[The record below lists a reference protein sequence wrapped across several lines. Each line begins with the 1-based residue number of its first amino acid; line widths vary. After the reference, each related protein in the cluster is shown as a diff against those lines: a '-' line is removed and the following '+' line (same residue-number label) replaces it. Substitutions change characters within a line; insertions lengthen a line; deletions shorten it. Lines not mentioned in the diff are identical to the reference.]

1 MDKVGFSPLRFAH
14 SKETVQQLSTAAGR
28 LWRAVTRPPTVGVR
42 EARAAVSGRRCC
54 APCER
59 QRVSLGRT
67 RVCLTATPR
76 RAEGGGTGAMSSFLW
91 PSGCSRQCRQ
101 PCPGY
106 QAPTPPRT
114 VVSEGEREAG
124 PEGGAQVAAPAT
136 LPSRGALWRGREPQ
150 RWGEGFLTLLSS
162 WRKKLFISQEIP
174 PWPAKE
180 DGLSAQ

>member
-76 RAEGGGTGAMSSFLW
+76 RAEGGGHRGDELFSVAVRLQQAVSAAV
-91 PSGCSRQCRQ
+91 SR
-101 PCPGY
+101 
-106 QAPTPPRT
+106 
-114 VVSEGEREAG
+114 
-124 PEGGAQVAAPAT
+124 
-136 LPSRGALWRGREPQ
+136 
-150 RWGEGFLTLLSS
+150 LSS
-162 WRKKLFISQEIP
+162 AH
-174 PWPAKE
+174 PAQ
-180 DGLSAQ
+180 DRRV